1 MKNGYILYDGSWII
15 GVLFL
20 LVRFGRDALLWLFIG
35 LTFIIAIVAII
46 LLLIF
51 LLQMLTLVSQ
61 IPVVTINLLLE
72 LMILRLELL
81 RGTLRVYFRNLS
93 R

>member
-20 LVRFGRDALLWLFIG
+20 LVRFGRDALLWLFIS

-51 LLQMLTLVSQ
+51 
-61 IPVVTINLLLE
+61 
-72 LMILRLELL
+72 
-81 RGTLRVYFRNLS
+81 
-93 R
+93 